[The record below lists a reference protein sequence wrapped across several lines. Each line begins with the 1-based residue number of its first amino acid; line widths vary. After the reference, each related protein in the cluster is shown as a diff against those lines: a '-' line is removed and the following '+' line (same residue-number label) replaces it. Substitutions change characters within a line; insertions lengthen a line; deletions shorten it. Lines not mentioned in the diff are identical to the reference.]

1 MIPSTFTVRCAVPL
15 NAIGTIIPPP
25 SGEILPRIP
34 DHDDEQIDWWGETE
48 KLAEKTAWSDR
59 RKSETSRPRAP

>member
-1 MIPSTFTVRCAVPL
+1 MTVIVL
-15 NAIGTIIPPP
+15 PPAP
-25 SGEILPRIP
+25 DSGPLPRLP

-59 RKSETSRPRAP
+59 RKSETARPRTP